1 MANFFAL
8 SIFGQFDYELE
19 SRILKSENRFHAQH
33 LLPRDVDK
41 LTDDHVATI
50 YEAYQADIYLS
61 LEDFRREVA
70 RWRTHWVIIKR
81 NDLPTTLCTT
91 LDSVNPVL
99 YPSIDTILIK
109 LCVLLTM
116 PVANATAEMPFSV
129 LRRLKTYV
137 RSTIKNDRL
146 SSLGLMHIL
155 TEILKW
161 TCTKQWRCS
170 YLLRHEGQ
178 ILDNFK
184 KFLSIKV
191 IKIVLDSML
200 YETLKWPPIA
210 PFCISSKKI
219 PDPLPLSKIMGCT
232 LLSLSYPPDINIFNH
247 QVMYTVAPTSQTNIH
262 TN

>member
-19 SRILKSENRFHAQH
+19 SRLLKSENRFHAQH
-33 LLPRDVDK
+33 LLPRAVDK

-70 RWRTHWVIIKR
+70 RWRTHWVITKR

-116 PVANATAEMPFSV
+116 PVASATAEMPFSV

-137 RSTIKNDRL
+137 RSTMKNDRL

-200 YETLKWPPIA
+200 YETLKWPQIA
-210 PFCISSKKI
+210 PFCISSKKN
-219 PDPLPLSKIMGCT
+219 PRPPPPLKNYG
-232 LLSLSYPPDINIFNH
+232 
-247 QVMYTVAPTSQTNIH
+247 VH
-262 TN
+262 TIKPQLRPC